1 MAEKRGAHQRPA
13 NQQGANWQSADQ
25 RSANQQGANRQSA
38 NQRPANAQGGQ
49 RRQAASRDS
58 RAQQYGR
65 PASQQGAN
73 QRAYSN
79 KAAYS
84 RSVAQSPVPGNPGN
98 KQVYTFDGDYSQ
110 YDLDQWSVGKQKK
123 RKRGHAL
130 RNTLIVILVV
140 VLVVGGFGAFTG
152 YTLYESAKQV
162 RSDASS
168 VMSDITTLTDKLMS
182 DDPSQATAIAGGI
195 ADRAKNMKS
204 ETEKWQW
211 SVASYVPVYGSDV
224 AKVRE
229 LANVLDDLSTNA
241 IVPLTGELSQVSLK
255 NLLTEGSINVEYA
268 KKLVDSINAAAPVI
282 KRSADAIDAM
292 GAAQLEQINRP
303 LAKARTSIDG
313 LNSVAQFVAGIAP
326 TFSQMLGADGGP
338 RTYLVVAQSN
348 AEIRST
354 GGFLGSIGPL
364 YIDNG
369 KITLGDFRGI
379 KDIYPQGV
387 DEGAS
392 FAPMTDEEL
401 AIFGPH
407 VSYQIADSNFIPD
420 FSRVGEIVKYAW
432 EAKGYEHV
440 DGVIGVDPVFL
451 QDMLAIAGP
460 VTTSTG
466 VTVDGSNAAQFLL
479 HDVYYL
485 PTEQQD
491 PLFEEVAALSF
502 NQLMSNLGNVSLS
515 QLTDIVKRNVDARRF
530 QVYMVADSEE
540 AAMELVGCDGKLS
553 HDAEHPVLG
562 VFVNDE
568 SWSKMFWYIKM
579 ESTVGAGVKNADGST
594 TYPVTV
600 TYRNMVEPG
609 HEGELS
615 NYMKTHNPIK
625 RSDGDMIIMVLLTA
639 PEGGKI
645 TDVDAP
651 GTYIPAGLEYR
662 AGGQLPTGTMVEASL
677 QGLDTWWGEPMV
689 LPGESFTISCKV
701 TTSPQAATPL
711 TVARTATG
719 QEVAGW

>member
-13 NQQGANWQSADQ
+13 NQQS
-25 RSANQQGANRQSA
+25 ANRQGA
-38 NQRPANAQGGQ
+38 NQRPANMQSGQ
-49 RRQAASRDS
+49 KRQATARDP

-65 PASQQGAN
+65 PANQQGAD
-73 QRAYSN
+73 QRATSN
-79 KAAYS
+79 KAAYK
-84 RSVAQSPVPGNPGN
+84 RSGAQTQMPGNAGN
-98 KQVYTFDGDYSQ
+98 KQVYTFDDDYYKQ
-110 YDLDQWSVGKQKK
+110 YDLDQWNVGKQKK

-182 DDPSQATAIAGGI
+182 EDPSQANAIAGNI
-195 ADRAKNMKS
+195 ADHAKNMKS
-204 ETEKWQW
+204 ETDKWQW

-229 LANVLDDLSTNA
+229 LSNVLDDLSTNA
-241 IVPLTGELSQVSLK
+241 IVPLTSELSQVSLS
-255 NLLTEGSINVEYA
+255 NLMTNGSINVEYA
-268 KKLVDSINAAAPVI
+268 TKLVAAIDSAAPVI

-313 LNSVAQFVAGIAP
+313 LNSAAQFVSGIAP

-338 RTYLVVAQSN
+338 RTYLVVAQGNS
-348 AEIRST
+348 EIRST

-364 YIDNG
+364 HIDNG
-369 KITLGDFRGI
+369 NITLGDFRGI
-379 KDIYPQGV
+379 ADLYPSGV
-387 DEGAS
+387 DEGVP

-407 VSYQIADSNFIPD
+407 VSYQIGDANFIPD
-420 FSRVGEIVKYAW
+420 FKRVGEIVKYAW

-466 VTVDGSNAAQFLL
+466 VTVDGSNAAEFLL

-485 PTEQQD
+485 PTEEQD

-515 QLTDIVKRNVDARRF
+515 QLTDIVKKNVEVRRF
-530 QVYMVADSEE
+530 QMYMVADNEE

-562 VFVNDE
+562 AYFNDE
-568 SWSKMFWYIKM
+568 SWSKMFWYIKV

-600 TYRNMVEPG
+600 TYRNMIEPG
-609 HEGELS
+609 HENELA
-615 NYMKTHNPIK
+615 NYMKSHNNLVK
-625 RSDGDMIIMVLLTA
+625 RSDADMITMVLLTA

-662 AGGQLPTGTMVEASL
+662 AGGQLPTGTMTETTL

-701 TTSPQAATPL
+701 TTSPQATTPL
-711 TVARTATG
+711 TVARTATS